1 MESRSVFR
9 GVFWGIIALLV
20 VFHVAGGWFYSSD
33 LIDRGFVPDSEA
45 VVTPSGTF
53 ELQEVTYESPL
64 GPMEAWYLPAS
75 GGTWVIHVHGKGA
88 TPAEADHLFAPLQ
101 EAGYPQLSITYRN
114 DAGEPLDPSG
124 YYQYGVTEWED
135 IEGALDFAQENGAQN
150 IVFSGFS
157 TGSSHILS
165 FVFKNNLDDV
175 KGMFFDSPNIDLGNT
190 VDFQGGMEELP
201 VIPIG
206 VPPTLTWMA
215 KFFTSL
221 RIDMNWKA
229 IDYIEKS
236 EGTLR
241 TPVLIQ
247 HGTQDQSVPI
257 EQSVTF
263 AEAHPDLVRLIQV
276 PDAGHVESYDV
287 NPQQY
292 VEEILNFLNQVS

>member
-20 VFHVAGGWFYSSD
+20 VFHVAGGWFYSGE
-33 LIDRGFVPDSEA
+33 LIDRGFVPEPEA

-53 ELQEVTYESPL
+53 QLEEVTYESPL

-75 GGTWVIHVHGKGA
+75 GDTWVIHVHGKGA
-88 TPAEADHLFAPLQ
+88 TPAEADHLFTPLQ

-135 IEGALDFAQENGAQN
+135 IEGALDFAQQNGAEN

-175 KGMFFDSPNIDLGNT
+175 KGLFFDSPNIDFGNT

-201 VIPIG
+201 VIPIAA
-206 VPPTLTWMA
+206 PPTLTWMA

-257 EQSVTF
+257 EQSITF